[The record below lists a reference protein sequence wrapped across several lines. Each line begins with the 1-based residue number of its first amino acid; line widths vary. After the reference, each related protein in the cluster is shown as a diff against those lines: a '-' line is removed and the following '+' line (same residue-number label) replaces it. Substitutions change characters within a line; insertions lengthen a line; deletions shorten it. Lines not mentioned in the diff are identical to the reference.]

1 MLDIFSFYHFLWI
14 ILIPIIIF
22 GVYKGLQNK
31 SEKFKF
37 WFLFTLTLVAWAVH
51 FSRYWFDPNYATYKL
66 FFVDLC
72 GFSTMMYPLF
82 ILTKKKILKDY
93 MYYLGALF
101 AFLSLTYPNTIEGNP
116 MFEYDSIRFF
126 FAHVILMMVPILL
139 VAWKMHEPNIRN
151 LGRKG
156 IIRTADEIVK
166 WKNIFDESEL
176 RLNLFT
182 LYIFIE
188 VGGTGGGSFRYM
200 YSRFLKEAAK
210 ITGNDKLLEGS
221 KLVNNSGEIFT
232 EIGLLFKDAEKA
244 PDLAD
249 RIEKASELFFKA
261 AETEESAFI
270 YIMESIP

>member
-51 FSRYWFDPNYATYKL
+51 FSRYWFDPNFATYKL

-101 AFLSLTYPNTIEGNP
+101 AFLSLAYPNTIEGNP

-151 LGRKG
+151 LGWIFVLLMVGG
-156 IIRTADEIVK
+156 IYNMALTSFFVEVGLRNSYTNYMGIWGHKDSIYSYALIVAPWLTYSK
-166 WKNIFDESEL
+166 
-176 RLNLFT
+176 
-182 LYIFIE
+182 E
-188 VGGTGGGSFRYM
+188 VGG
-200 YSRFLKEAAK
+200 E
-210 ITGNDKLLEGS
+210 
-221 KLVNNSGEIFT
+221 LVKTAI
-232 EIGLLFKDAEKA
+232 
-244 PDLAD
+244 P
-249 RIEKASELFFKA
+249 FFYIIPA
-261 AETEESAFI
+261 AFI
-270 YIMESIP
+270 VLMPTWILMSIPFMKKDKN